1 MDIDKITPEM
11 EANFKNYINGHKEK
25 VVLFAQALYDSGHI
39 GKRLFDKI
47 SQNHDNSK
55 LEEPEYTPYV
65 KRKWVERNYNVDMYD
80 KMGDDIK
87 AAIVHHV
94 TKNDHHP
101 EYWSNDYRG
110 FETSDPCH
118 VDDMSEDAVIEMVC
132 DWNAMALERG
142 NTARS
147 WYDKTRDKR
156 WIFDD
161 HTNWLIDTWL
171 KVFENGY
178 LRKG

>member
-65 KRKWVERNYNVDMYD
+65 KRKWVERNYNVDMYEQ
-80 KMGDDIK
+80 MGDDIK
-87 AAIVHHV
+87 NAIVHHV
-94 TKNDHHP
+94 IKNDHHP
-101 EYWSNDYRG
+101 
-110 FETSDPCH
+110 
-118 VDDMSEDAVIEMVC
+118 
-132 DWNAMALERG
+132 
-142 NTARS
+142 
-147 WYDKTRDKR
+147 
-156 WIFDD
+156 
-161 HTNWLIDTWL
+161 
-171 KVFENGY
+171 
-178 LRKG
+178 

>member
-1 MDIDKITPEM
+1 
-11 EANFKNYINGHKEK
+11 
-25 VVLFAQALYDSGHI
+25 
-39 GKRLFDKI
+39 
-47 SQNHDNSK
+47 
-55 LEEPEYTPYV
+55 
-65 KRKWVERNYNVDMYD
+65 
-80 KMGDDIK
+80 
-87 AAIVHHV
+87 
-94 TKNDHHP
+94 
-101 EYWSNDYRG
+101 
-110 FETSDPCH
+110 
-118 VDDMSEDAVIEMVC
+118 MSEDAVIEMVC

-178 LRKG
+178 LKKG